1 MSPRPR
7 SQAPHA
13 MVFMEQRISLVRIW
27 LRSCECHAEVP
38 RWKSPAEDCCFL
50 ASAKPFLWA
59 SPHLYGVLDLSEVP
73 ARSPACLTLWTQ
85 KSHVPV
91 LPVGVLWLEVLG
103 VRGSVAG

>member
-1 MSPRPR
+1 
-7 SQAPHA
+7 

-73 ARSPACLTLWTQ
+73 AQSPACLTLWTQ
-85 KSHVPV
+85 KSRVPV